1 VSPAVV
7 AEVRRHL
14 AAAEAGLDLAAGVT
28 HPQSMRVAEVAV
40 DVARERRLIAE
51 LIAARPELV
60 ESPTPVR
67 RPPTIRI
74 PRALAEEALRW
85 MDGADAVIDADD
97 ADRHA
102 ADRFDTAA
110 RIVRQL
116 ADEVV

>member
-1 VSPAVV
+1 
-7 AEVRRHL
+7 
-14 AAAEAGLDLAAGVT
+14 
-28 HPQSMRVAEVAV
+28 MRVAEVAV

-85 MDGADAVIDADD
+85 MDGADAVVDVADV
-97 ADRHA
+97 DRHT
-102 ADRFDTAA
+102 ADRFAA
-110 RIVRQL
+110 AERIVQQL
-116 ADEVV
+116 ADEVWP